1 MSLALGGNQIEHY
14 DWGKSMRLFV
24 ALELNSKAITN
35 LTDLVRRL
43 RPYAP
48 LRWVNPQNMHVT
60 LKYVG
65 DWHANRLDELIH
77 NLSEVQ
83 LPASEP
89 VLSVPLAGLGFFP
102 NARSPRVFWAGAENT
117 TALRQLHSR
126 VDSALQ
132 PLGIAP
138 EVRPYQPHL
147 TLARITDDIL
157 LDDLYRAIEDL
168 PTREF
173 GLINPDQFVLFESSV
188 TASGPIYRKV
198 AEFTFVPQGGETAS
212 PAATQ
217 PSRSFFATRY

>member
-1 MSLALGGNQIEHY
+1 
-14 DWGKSMRLFV
+14 MRLFV
-24 ALELNSKAITN
+24 ALELNPKVIAN
-35 LTDLVRRL
+35 LTELVRRL
-43 RPYAP
+43 GPYAP
-48 LRWVNPQNMHVT
+48 LRWVHPQNMHVT

-65 DWHANRLDELIH
+65 DWQANRLDELIH
-77 NLSEVQ
+77 SLSEVK
-83 LPASEP
+83 LPPNEP
-89 VLSVPLAGLGFFP
+89 VLNVPLAGLGFFP

-126 VDSALQ
+126 VDAALQ

-147 TLARITDDIL
+147 TLARISEEIS

-188 TASGPIYRKV
+188 TPAGPIYRKI
-198 AEFTFVPQGGETAS
+198 AEFTFIPQIGETAS
-212 PAATQ
+212 SAAAQ
-217 PSRSFFATRY
+217 PRSFSAIRY